1 MNTPTMDQV
10 KELIR
15 KHAPRI
21 SRTRMVVLLAI
32 ATAFVWVL
40 MGARRGDAP

>member
-1 MNTPTMDQV
+1 MNTPTMDEI
-10 KELIR
+10 KEVIR

-21 SRTRMVVLLAI
+21 SRTRMVILLTI

-40 MGARRGDAP
+40 MGAPRGDA

>member
-21 SRTRMVVLLAI
+21 SRTRMVILLTI
-32 ATAFVWVL
+32 ATVFVWVL
-40 MGARRGDAP
+40 MGAKRGES

>member
-1 MNTPTMDQV
+1 MNATMEEIRDT
-10 KELIR
+10 IR

-21 SRTRMVVLLAI
+21 SRTRMVVLLTI

-40 MGARRGDAP
+40 MGAKRGDSP